1 MLSINFLQ
9 YFDVDVVFLTLILQS
24 VGFRLDNFEFAG
36 KTEGITTNDLKIR
49 IKCEKTGLT
58 SNMSFDTN
66 NCTCP
71 EKKQNSAFW
80 EVQGSAPQGSAPHT
94 PKKKDTIIE
103 KSSSF
108 IPEISKNCS
117 NILKNCMTDLIN
129 YLDNEVNNLNKSP
142 SDLSNVKQ
150 FIEKLNSDSL
160 HSKIQDCAYTHT
172 IKNIK
177 IEKTP
182 EERTAPMFVT
192 PFTTPLSSINIT
204 PVNIPAIAP
213 KILINDSNKCS
224 TPPAEGFDNSISP
237 FDLNN
242 KTSNLITS
250 SPNNDQSRDANIMQA
265 IIDAKQKLDSALI
278 FLKLNLTHTIDSTS
292 FTMTPRAL
300 GQTTELKVNQ
310 SSISRRQSTGSTLNS
325 RSIYFLLIGFR
336 IFINFFFVF

>member
-1 MLSINFLQ
+1 MCFKFLQ

-36 KTEGITTNDLKIR
+36 KTEGITTNDLKVR

-80 EVQGSAPQGSAPHT
+80 EVQASAPNT

-129 YLDNEVNNLNKSP
+129 YLDNEVNSLNKSS

-150 FIEKLNSDSL
+150 FVEKLNSDSL
-160 HSKIQDCAYTHT
+160 ISKIQDCALTHT
-172 IKNIK
+172 LKNIK

-182 EERTAPMFVT
+182 EERTTPLFVT

-213 KILINDSNKCS
+213 KILINDSNKCH

-250 SPNNDQSRDANIMQA
+250 SPNNDQSRDANVMQA
-265 IIDAKQKLDSALI
+265 ILDARQKLDNALI
-278 FLKLNLTHTIDSTS
+278 YLKLNLTHTIDSTS
-292 FTMTPRAL
+292 FTMTPKVL
-300 GQTTELKVNQ
+300 GEKAQLKVNQ

-325 RSIYFLLIGFR
+325 RST
-336 IFINFFFVF
+336 

>member
-1 MLSINFLQ
+1 M
-9 YFDVDVVFLTLILQS
+9 
-24 VGFRLDNFEFAG
+24 DNFEFAG
-36 KTEGITTNDLKIR
+36 KTDGITTNDLKIN

-71 EKKQNSAFW
+71 DQQQNSAFW
-80 EVQGSAPQGSAPHT
+80 EVQGSAPNT

-129 YLDNEVNNLNKSP
+129 YLDKEVNNLNKST

-150 FIEKLNSDSL
+150 FVDKLNSDNL
-160 HSKIQDCAYTHT
+160 LSKIQDCARLTDYQQA

-182 EERTAPMFVT
+182 EERSSTTLFGT

-204 PVNIPAIAP
+204 PINLPVIAP

-237 FDLNN
+237 FNLID

-250 SPNNDQSRDANIMQA
+250 SPNSDQSRDANVIQA
-265 IIDAKQKLDSALI
+265 IIDAKQKLDNALI
-278 FLKLNLTHTIDSTS
+278 FLKFNMSQTIDSTS
-292 FTMTPRAL
+292 FTMTPKIEVL
-300 GQTTELKVNQ
+300 NGQKNGQKVQ
-310 SSISRRQSTGSTLNS
+310 SSISRRQSLGSIGSVGSAS
-325 RSIYFLLIGFR
+325 RSILFLVFFLNNFLIIFFSSNLGFH
-336 IFINFFFVF
+336 